1 MIRREV
7 LPNKY
12 FKSMDAVIEIIKITL
27 PAGLVLYGMFLVIRS
42 FANKELNE
50 KYATIKAEEQ
60 KRLVENRKES
70 LPIRLQSYERICLLL
85 ERISPANLMRRLHP
99 GELVVGAFQQV
110 LLHEINNELNH
121 NLSQQLYMSDNAWSL
136 VKQSVQES
144 IMLVNNS
151 AAMLED
157 EAPGIELAKKIL
169 ENAREHE
176 INPTEA
182 ALTYV
187 KEEARGLF

>member
-1 MIRREV
+1 
-7 LPNKY
+7 
-12 FKSMDAVIEIIKITL
+12 MDAVIEIIKITL

-85 ERISPANLMRRLHP
+85 ERISPGNLIRRLHP

-110 LLHEINNELNH
+110 LLNEINNELNH
-121 NLSQQLYMSDNAWSL
+121 NLSQQLYMSDTAWGM
-136 VKQSVQES
+136 VKQAVQES

-157 EAPGIELAKKIL
+157 EAPGIELAKKVL

-176 INPTEA
+176 INPTAA
-182 ALTYV
+182 ALAYV
-187 KEEARGLF
+187 KDEARGLF